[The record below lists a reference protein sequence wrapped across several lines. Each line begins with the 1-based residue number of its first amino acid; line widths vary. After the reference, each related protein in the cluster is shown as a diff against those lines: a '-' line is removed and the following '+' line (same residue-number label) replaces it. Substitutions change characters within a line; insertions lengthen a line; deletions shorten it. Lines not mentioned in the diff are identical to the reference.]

1 MEANRYEA
9 VDPSSPTSKPHA
21 QYPGPAIALFLI
33 LVAIG
38 IQSYVQHAD
47 LKTEIVRER
56 ERVMQSATNEWMS
69 QGMKTTVTTVRLSG
83 ETTADFAAS
92 HRAAVDEM
100 LKVFPRDT

>member
-1 MEANRYEA
+1 
-9 VDPSSPTSKPHA
+9 
-21 QYPGPAIALFLI
+21 
-33 LVAIG
+33 
-38 IQSYVQHAD
+38 
-47 LKTEIVRER
+47 
-56 ERVMQSATNEWMS
+56 MQSATNEWMS